1 VTDRNLDA
9 AFLARILDLSPGI
22 VLVVD
27 AGLTITWANQAGT
40 DLLGYAIDEAIG
52 RSVLD
57 FLDTDWNPEAFASI
71 ATALGGTGPRPP
83 MAFRVL
89 AKDGSRPVIEVTANV
104 QLDDPVV
111 GGMVVYAR
119 RWTEQWLLD
128 RTLDSVVAGRPIL
141 DTLALLV
148 EVAGAETLTA
158 SVSFVWDLTD
168 GRTAG
173 VAASSA
179 LPPSL
184 RGPCPGVA
192 VDLASQWHALLAAD
206 RGRVHDVADLAEPLR
221 TLAVAEGFRALWI
234 WPAAADREQLPT
246 LWAIAWRREPH
257 LDADETRTAM
267 MARLATLASLA
278 LARSRTEED
287 NAYAAAHD
295 AMTGLWNRNSM
306 FLWLASLLEATPSP
320 PPSSSPSSSSDGSG
334 VGVVYLDLDGFK
346 PINDRYGHAAGDR
359 VLVTVAERLAAAAPA
374 SGRVGR
380 FGGDEFVFAGPVA
393 DADELDAVASALGA
407 AVTEPVELRSGE
419 TVRVGSST
427 GTAFA
432 LAGTA
437 TADALVERADAQLYR
452 VKHARPTSAP

>member
-1 VTDRNLDA
+1 MTDRNLDA

-40 DLLGYAIDEAIG
+40 ELLGYAIDEAIG

-111 GGMVVYAR
+111 GGLVVYAR

-148 EVAGAETLTA
+148 EVAGAETLAA
-158 SVSFVWDLTD
+158 SASFVWDLTD
-168 GRTAG
+168 GQAAG
-173 VAASSA
+173 VAASSG
-179 LPPSL
+179 LPDPL

-192 VDLASQWHALLAAD
+192 DEVASQWSGLLTAD
-206 RGRVHDVADLAEPLR
+206 GGRVHDVAELAEPLR
-221 TLAVAEGFRALWI
+221 SLAADQGFRALWI
-234 WPAAADREQLPT
+234 WPAAGDREQLPT

-306 FLWLASLLEATPSP
+306 FLWLASLLEASP
-320 PPSSSPSSSSDGSG
+320 SPSSSSSDGPG
-334 VGVVYLDLDGFK
+334 IGVVYLDLDGFK

-359 VLVTVAERLAAAAPA
+359 VLVGVAERLAAAAPP

-393 DADELDAVASALGA
+393 DADELEAVAAALGA

-419 TVRVGSST
+419 TVTVGIST